1 MLTIEVRE
9 KLKNSTKDL
18 KGEENLHK
26 HAQAAILPTDAFKLQ
41 ISAQKKAPRLGLVN
55 ILVQYVAQY
64 PDGTSIRT
72 LTTKTQFLRRS
83 FQLSVNKVFRMKAEH
98 FGFKMKV
105 LAS

>member
-41 ISAQKKAPRLGLVN
+41 ISAQKKAPRLVLIN
-55 ILVQYVAQY
+55 ILVPAQRRTFFHVLLK
-64 PDGTSIRT
+64 TS
-72 LTTKTQFLRRS
+72 L
-83 FQLSVNKVFRMKAEH
+83 
-98 FGFKMKV
+98 
-105 LAS
+105 